1 MKARIAFFTT
11 ILGLS
16 LFTSAQAA
24 NFNITGTST
33 TAQTL
38 TAQSGTVTAS
48 GLLNIGGST
57 TAVGFGAGS
66 SVLINSGTIRQTG
79 DGRTLRNNSGAAN
92 LTVTNNAGALI
103 QAADADAFQISVAN
117 SSITLNNS
125 GRILSLN
132 AAKGGAQAI
141 DWDGIKTGANT
152 LNNFAT
158 GIIRANYADGV
169 RMGVS
174 GTLNNQGL
182 IEAIPFLEVDSAS
195 GLDDA
200 SSSDGVDV
208 QANSNVRIS
217 NSGTISGRHGLTG
230 GETASGFTVF
240 VTNTTGGVIKGIN
253 GSGIN
258 IDGNVSSPGGATIS
272 NAGTITGTF
281 DFATYEQGDGDG
293 VDVDG
298 IVTLTNSG
306 TIRGINAGG
315 AGNNSEGVSIGG
327 GTVTN
332 SGLISGE
339 NSAPGGAKGN
349 GILVNNS
356 ETGLAA
362 FAATTVTNS
371 GTIRGTTGFG
381 IKMIGNFNDTV
392 TNNAGGVVRGADLLG
407 VIQTGTGNDTVTN
420 RGTITNDNATGLAIA
435 LEAGNDILNVEGG
448 TAIITGNISGGTG
461 TNTANF
467 NPGSGNSFSYAGQI
481 SNFSTVEIQS
491 GTVTFSGEN
500 TYSGTTSVTGGTL
513 MLEGDNRLNNAG
525 SLELDG
531 GTLRLSGGSE
541 QTLASLSLLSDATID
556 LSNTGSIT
564 FLDFGIFADGANL
577 SIVNYNFALPEALQ
591 FLGDFTADGDFA
603 FFLSG
608 LTINGESAQAS
619 YEDGY
624 TRVIPEPSTYALIAL
639 ALGFLAIMRKRRTA

>member
-1 MKARIAFFTT
+1 MTPRAAFITAVFGSA
-11 ILGLS
+11 LLS
-16 LFTSAQAA
+16 SVQAA
-24 NFNITGTST
+24 NFNISNTTSSG
-33 TAQTL
+33 QTL
-38 TAQSGTVTAS
+38 TAQSGTVTS
-48 GLLNIGGST
+48 TGLLSVAGST
-57 TAVGFGAGS
+57 TAVGFGAGALI
-66 SVLINSGTIRQTG
+66 LINSGTIRQTG
-79 DGRTLRNNSGAAN
+79 DGRALRNNSGAAS
-92 LTVTNNAGALI
+92 LTVTNNTGALI

-117 SSITLNNS
+117 TSITLNNS
-125 GRILSLN
+125 GRIFSLN
-132 AAKGGAQAI
+132 ASQGGAQAV

-152 LNNFAT
+152 LNNYAT

-182 IEAIPFLEVDSAS
+182 IEAVPFLEVDSTT

-208 QANSNVRIS
+208 QANSNVRIT
-217 NSGTISGRHGLTG
+217 NSGTIQGRHGITG
-230 GETASGFTVF
+230 GETASGFAIF
-240 VTNTTGGVIKGIN
+240 VTNTTGGVIRGLN
-253 GSGIN
+253 GSGLN
-258 IDGNVSSPGGATIS
+258 IDGAVASPGGATVV
-272 NAGTITGTF
+272 NAGTITGSHNY
-281 DFATYEQGDGDG
+281 ALYEQGDGDG

-306 TIRGINAGG
+306 TIRGINAQG

-332 SGLISGE
+332 TGLISGE
-339 NSAPGGAKGN
+339 NNAPGGAVGN

-356 ETGLAA
+356 DTGLAA

-392 TNNAGGVVRGADLLG
+392 TNNAGGTIRGADVLG

-448 TAIITGNISGGTG
+448 SAFITGNISGGTG

-467 NPGSGNSFSYAGQI
+467 LPGAGNSFSYAGQI
-481 SNFSTVEIQS
+481 SNFSTVNIAS
-491 GTVTFSGEN
+491 GTVTLSGQS
-500 TYSGTTSVTGGTL
+500 TYTGTTSVTGGTL
-513 MLEGDNRLNNAG
+513 VLDGDNRLSSSS

-531 GTLRLSGGSE
+531 GALRLTAGSE
-541 QTLASLSLLSDATID
+541 QTFASLSLLSDATID
-556 LSNTGSIT
+556 LSNTGAIA
-564 FLDFGIFADGANL
+564 FLDFGTFADGANL
-577 SIVNYNFALPEALQ
+577 SIVNFNYDAVEALQ

-603 FFLSG
+603 MFLSG
-608 LTINGESAQAS
+608 LTINGQAAQAS
-619 YEDGY
+619 FEDGY
-624 TRVIPEPSTYALIAL
+624 TRVVPEPSTYALIAL